1 MVVPVLPANAPV
13 SRSAHSKAWPLLGA
27 AAIGWTLLA
36 AFLTVRLA
44 GMAPDDF
51 FVTYRYA
58 WNLAGGNGFVFNP
71 GERVFGLTDPG
82 LGLLLA
88 ALHRITGLPIPWLGT
103 AVTGAALV
111 GIAMVLLL
119 DGRERGRTAEA
130 LAGGTLIVGSSFL
143 WTNQGGGV
151 FLALLLLLLAAR
163 VRSPWWAGLLAGL
176 AVWMRP
182 DAALGVGLLGLL
194 LWIEMR
200 RLPWIYLLAAGSVAG
215 AGALSAWA
223 WFGSPQPNTLAAKHA
238 MTVSMTEVGSG
249 LRGFWPRAF
258 RLLPRHWGPWWE
270 LLAAA
275 GLAGHAAMLF
285 GGRGG
290 RATRLLA
297 LVSLAMAVAYP
308 LLEVPF
314 FSWYAVPT
322 AVGVLYGAPCLAGA
336 LGRWLAGRLGGKPLV
351 AAVAMAAILAPLLI
365 SLVPATWSWFLHY
378 QWQRHLQTYREA
390 ALWIRD
396 HSAPEDAL
404 AYVEIGVVSYYSER
418 PLVDLLGLVT
428 PGAIPYVEA
437 DDLVGAFLA
446 HPTRF
451 VIHHSR
457 GRMTPLTTRRW
468 FLRAYEAVAHF
479 DEGDG
484 RGLTVYQRRPGSK
497 IPRARL
503 PRERR

>member
-1 MVVPVLPANAPV
+1 
-13 SRSAHSKAWPLLGA
+13 
-27 AAIGWTLLA
+27 
-36 AFLTVRLA
+36 
-44 GMAPDDF
+44 MAPDDF

-88 ALHRITGLPIPWLGT
+88 ALHLVTRLPIPWLGT

-111 GIAMVLLL
+111 GIALVLLL
-119 DGRERGRTAEA
+119 DGRERGRTPEA
-130 LAGGTLIVGSSFL
+130 LVGGTLIVGSSFL
-143 WTNQGGGV
+143 WVNQGGGV
-151 FLALLLLLLAAR
+151 FFALLFLLIAAR
-163 VRSPWWAGLLAGL
+163 LRSPVRAGLLAGL

-194 LWIEMR
+194 LGIEKR
-200 RLPWIYLLAAGSVAG
+200 RLPWTYLLAAGGVAS
-215 AGALSAWA
+215 AGVLAAWS
-223 WFGSPQPNTLAAKHA
+223 WFGSPLPNTLAAKHA
-238 MTVSMTEVGSG
+238 MTVGMTEVGSG
-249 LRGFWPRAF
+249 FRGFWPRAF
-258 RLLPRHWGPWWE
+258 RLMSRHWGPWWT
-270 LLAAA
+270 LMTGV
-275 GLAGHAAMLF
+275 GLAGHAAMLLGG
-285 GGRGG
+285 GGRGSAGPAQATGSEGGWEGASAHEGAEQGRTEPRGGG

-297 LVSLAMAVAYP
+297 LVSLAMALAYP

-322 AVGVLYGAPCLAGA
+322 AVGVLYGVPYLTGA
-336 LGRWLAGRLGGKPLV
+336 LGRGLAARLGRRQMVG
-351 AAVAMAAILAPLLI
+351 AAAATAILAPLLL
-365 SLVPATWSWFLHY
+365 SFVPATWRWHTQY
-378 QWQRHLQTYREA
+378 QWQRHLRTYREA

-396 HSAPEDAL
+396 HSAPQDAL
-404 AYVEIGVVSYYSER
+404 AYVEIGVMSFYSER

-457 GRMTPLTTRRW
+457 GRMSPLIQRRW
-468 FLRAYEAVAHF
+468 FPRAYEAVAYFH
-479 DEGDG
+479 EGDG
-484 RGLTVYQRRPGSK
+484 RGLTIYQRRPGSK
-497 IPRARL
+497 LPRPRP